1 MLPLPACPRPRPP
14 ACLLQ
19 EAAKREVSLS
29 PATHYRG
36 WQRLGANVTRFEG
49 GFQRDWH
56 EGLDLY
62 KVRLS
67 RLLLWSNDDSG

>member
-1 MLPLPACPRPRPP
+1 MA
-14 ACLLQ
+14 
-19 EAAKREVSLS
+19 LS

-62 KVRLS
+62 KVRPCFVWMVER
-67 RLLLWSNDDSG
+67 RLIPGKIH